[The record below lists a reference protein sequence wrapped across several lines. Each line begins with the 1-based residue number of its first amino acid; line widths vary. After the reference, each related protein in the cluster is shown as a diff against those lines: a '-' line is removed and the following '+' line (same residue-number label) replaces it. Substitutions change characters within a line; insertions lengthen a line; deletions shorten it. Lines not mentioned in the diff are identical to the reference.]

1 MRRALP
7 AVCLVLVLALSSCAP
22 QKRTASFFA
31 MDTFM
36 ELNVYGEESVLDDTR
51 ALIERLEGELSVT
64 DPESEIRALN
74 QNGTAELG
82 EDARSLLERALE
94 ICALTGGALDITVY
108 PVVRAWGFTVG
119 EYRVPEP
126 EEIAA
131 LLEKVDYTRIS
142 DLTLPEGFMVDLG
155 AVAKGRASDEAV
167 RIWGEAGVKS
177 GLMSLGGSVYAM
189 GTKPDGSRWRV
200 GIRDPFS
207 DGLLAAVEVE
217 DRAVVT
223 SGGYERYFEE
233 NGRRYHHIIDP
244 KTGYPA
250 RSGLA
255 SVTVIGGE
263 GTLCDGLSTAFYVMG
278 LERALE
284 LWRSARLEVEAVFV
298 TEDGEITVTEG
309 LEGSFEPLGDYKN
322 AEIKVVGRG

>member
-7 AVCLVLVLALSSCAP
+7 AVCLVLALALSSCAP

-36 ELNVYGEESVLDDTR
+36 ELTVYGEESVLDDTR

-64 DPESEIRALN
+64 DPDSEIRALN

-233 NGRRYHHIIDP
+233 NGERYHHIIDP